1 MSRPQFSDDNPKE
14 DPWTEDRLGFAPFAK
29 RLAASILEVEAPNGY
44 VIGLQGAWGSGKST
58 ALNFVQAFIKKHN
71 DELEDGQ
78 KAVHVVDFRPW
89 IVSGHQDLIE
99 SFFKIITEQLANRKD
114 AWTKRGKSG
123 LRTLR
128 KTVDPVVDAAATIG
142 SILAPGAGT
151 LASAGI
157 KFASEAV
164 KKGGASKIDEWLA
177 EPSLQSAY
185 EKLRKRI
192 IDQDERFLVII
203 DDLDRLNQDE
213 IRTIM
218 QMVKTLGRLPHV
230 VYLLAY
236 DRSIVW
242 PVLDDGRK
250 TEKVGPNFAEKIIQ
264 QEIELPK
271 PSRNAL
277 LSMLDTEIG
286 FLTASTPQNARW
298 QYIVMDGVQHW
309 IKYPRDAARLSNA
322 VKFTWPAI
330 EGEIDPQDVLAMEG
344 VRLFEN
350 ELYDWIRSNREMMF
364 GAGNWNMATAEGVA
378 KVGDEFLSQ
387 FASSQKERSARLLC
401 ILVPSMTRLFE
412 KKSIF
417 AIHSESHVSVVNRR
431 GVGSEQGYDAYFSL
445 HLSDESISVRLLD
458 RALSHDTSREDQL
471 SVIQSIFARQA
482 ETARPPLGE
491 YFQDLR
497 FRLHEAQKGTAPI
510 ALLEA
515 MFDFGPVLQTIDK
528 DVGAFMLGPQANASL
543 LMSEICKSA
552 DSSILSKRLVELYK
566 SRPDLSFSAG
576 FWVWRAAESGLI
588 KIEGHARED
597 TLDSSLLHELHRLLV
612 EHIKDAIESGEIDT
626 AHSYYHIAEAW
637 AFGGNE
643 TEVKNWITNKS
654 KADGKFLS
662 KICRSIVGHTVG
674 SNPRIYSMHNAPK
687 EKYHDVDGLYE
698 AAGLHKD
705 DAELSA
711 DERARIRALHRGLGN
726 SLAARQHEP
735 AAPKPVSDVD
745 EETVE

>member
-14 DPWTEDRLGFAPFAK
+14 NPWTEDRLGFAPFAK

-58 ALNFVQAFIKKHN
+58 ALNFVQAYIKKHN
-71 DELEDGQ
+71 DELGGGS
-78 KAVHVVDFRPW
+78 KPVHVIDFRPW
-89 IVSGHQDLIE
+89 IVSGHQDLIG
-99 SFFKIITEQLANRKD
+99 SFFKIVTEQLANRKD
-114 AWTKRGKSG
+114 AWTKRGKAG

-128 KTVDPVVDAAATIG
+128 KNVDPVVDAAAAIG
-142 SILAPGAGT
+142 SILIPGAGT
-151 LASAGI
+151 IASIGI
-157 KFASEAV
+157 KLASEAA

-185 EKLRKRI
+185 EKLRERI
-192 IDQDERFLVII
+192 IDQDEKFLVII
-203 DDLDRLNQDE
+203 DDLDRLDRDE

-242 PVLDDGRK
+242 PALDDGRK
-250 TEKVGPNFAEKIIQ
+250 AERGGPNFAEKIIQ

-286 FLTASTPQNARW
+286 FLTASTPQNDRW

-309 IKYPRDAARLSNA
+309 IKYPRDVARLSNA

-350 ELYDWIRSNREMMF
+350 ELYDWIKSNRETMF
-364 GAGNWNMATAEGVA
+364 GANWNMATAEGKA
-378 KVGDEFLSQ
+378 KVGDDFLLQ
-387 FASSQKERSARLLC
+387 FPIAQRDRSARLLC

-417 AIHSESHVSVVNRR
+417 AIHSEPHVRVVNRR
-431 GVGSEQGYDAYFSL
+431 GIGSEQGYDAYFSL
-445 HLSDESISVRLLD
+445 HISDASISVRLLD
-458 RALSHDTSREDQL
+458 RALSHDTSRADQL
-471 SVIQSIFARQA
+471 VIMQSILGRQA
-482 ETARPPLGE
+482 DSTRPPIGE

-497 FRLHEAQKGTAPI
+497 FRLHDAQKGTAPI

-528 DVGAFMLGPQANASL
+528 DVGAFMLGPQANASF

-552 DSSILSKRLVELYK
+552 DGNALNKRLIDLYR
-566 SRPDLSFSAG
+566 SRPNLSFSAG

-588 KIEGHARED
+588 EIEGHTRD
-597 TLDSSLLHELHRLLV
+597 DILDVSLLRELHRLLV
-612 EHIKDAIESGEIDT
+612 AHIEDAVESGEIDA

-637 AFGGNE
+637 AFDGNE
-643 TEVKNWITNKS
+643 SEVKEWITSKS
-654 KADGKFLS
+654 KLDGKFLS
-662 KICRSIVGHTVG
+662 KICRGILSHTVG
-674 SNPRIYSMHNAPK
+674 SNPRVYSMHGAPK
-687 EKYHDVDGLYE
+687 EKYYDVDGLYE
-698 AAGLHKD
+698 AAAVYKD

-726 SLAARQHEP
+726 LLASRQRESVENAS
-735 AAPKPVSDVD
+735 AADRD
-745 EETVE
+745 EESAE